1 MRKGFLNGLLTGGLL
16 GAVLTLFVA
25 PQFKKDRPE
34 LMPDSRQVRSRA
46 RKVIKGV
53 KNIAEDWMK

>member
-1 MRKGFLNGLLTGGLL
+1 MRKGFINGLLTGGLI
-16 GAVLTLFVA
+16 GAVLTMFVA
-25 PQFKKDRPE
+25 PQFKKERKE
-34 LMPDSRQVRSRA
+34 LVRDSRQVKNRA